1 MRALY
6 APSNNEKLSGK
17 LIDAKSKSFVG
28 EWDFAF
34 KVKKVR
40 YYTTDDI
47 KFPTTD
53 TVPEGDLREV
63 GKIKEK

>member
-6 APSNNEKLSGK
+6 APPSNEKLSGK

-28 EWDFAF
+28 DWDFAYEIRG
-34 KVKKVR
+34 VK

-63 GKIKEK
+63 K